1 MPVVEKSALVQHS
14 AGEMYRLVNDV
25 EQYKNFLPWCKS
37 SRLVSLEGDTMV
49 GELVVAKSGVTQSFS
64 TRNTL
69 TEDRRVELQLD
80 EGPFKKLTG
89 QWEFTPLRDDACKVS
104 LRLEF
109 EFSGRLMNAAFGAVF
124 SQIAN
129 TMVDSF
135 CKRADEIYAN

>member
-1 MPVVEKSALVQHS
+1 VAVVEKSALVQHS

-25 EQYKNFLPWCKS
+25 EHYQNFLPWCKS

-49 GELVVAKSGVTQSFS
+49 GELAVSKSGITQSFS

-69 TEDRRVELQLD
+69 TKDRLIELQLD
-80 EGPFKKLTG
+80 EGPFSRLTG

-109 EFSGRLMNAAFGAVF
+109 EFSGRLINAAFGAIF

-129 TMVDSF
+129 TMVDAF
-135 CKRADEIYAN
+135 CKRADEIYAS

>member
-1 MPVVEKSALVQHS
+1 MAVVEKSALVQHS

-25 EQYKNFLPWCKS
+25 EQYQDFLPWCKS
-37 SRLVSLEGDTMV
+37 SRLVSLEGDTMI
-49 GELVVAKSGVTQSFS
+49 GELVVAKSGITQSFS

-69 TEDRRVELQLD
+69 TEDRLVELQLD
-80 EGPFKKLTG
+80 EGPFSKLTG

-109 EFSGRLMNAAFGAVF
+109 EFSGRLMNAAFGAIF

-129 TMVDSF
+129 TMVDAF

>member
-1 MPVVEKSALVQHS
+1 VVEKSALVQHS

-25 EQYKNFLPWCKS
+25 EHYQNFLPWCKS

-49 GELVVAKSGVTQSFS
+49 GELVVSKSGITQSFS

-69 TEDRRVELQLD
+69 TKDRLIELQLD
-80 EGPFKKLTG
+80 EGPFSRLTG

-109 EFSGRLMNAAFGAVF
+109 EFSGRLINAAFGAIF

-129 TMVDSF
+129 TMVDAF
-135 CKRADEIYAN
+135 CKRADEIYAS

>member
-1 MPVVEKSALVQHS
+1 MEKSALVQHS

-25 EQYKNFLPWCKS
+25 EQYQDFLPWCKS
-37 SRLVSLEGDTMV
+37 SRLVSLEGDTMI
-49 GELVVAKSGVTQSFS
+49 GELVVAKSGITQSFS

-69 TEDRRVELQLD
+69 TEDRLVELQLD
-80 EGPFKKLTG
+80 EGPFSKLTG

-109 EFSGRLMNAAFGAVF
+109 EFSGRLMNAAFGAIF

-129 TMVDSF
+129 TMVDAF

>member
-1 MPVVEKSALVQHS
+1 VAVVEKSALVQHS

-25 EQYKNFLPWCKS
+25 EHYQNFLPWCKS

-49 GELVVAKSGVTQSFS
+49 GELVVSKSGITQSFS

-69 TEDRRVELQLD
+69 TKDRLIELQLD
-80 EGPFKKLTG
+80 EGPFSRLTG

-109 EFSGRLMNAAFGAVF
+109 EFSGRLINAAFGAVF

-129 TMVDSF
+129 TMVDAF
-135 CKRADEIYAN
+135 CKRADEIYAS

>member
-1 MPVVEKSALVQHS
+1 MAVVEKSALVQHS

-25 EQYKNFLPWCKS
+25 EHYQNFLPWCKS

-49 GELVVAKSGVTQSFS
+49 GELVVSKSGITQSFS

-69 TEDRRVELQLD
+69 TKDRLIELQLD
-80 EGPFKKLTG
+80 EGPFSRLTG

-109 EFSGRLMNAAFGAVF
+109 EFSGRLINAAFGAVF

-129 TMVDSF
+129 TMVDAF
-135 CKRADEIYAN
+135 CKRADEIYAS

>member
-1 MPVVEKSALVQHS
+1 VAVVEKSALVQHS

-25 EQYKNFLPWCKS
+25 EQYQDFLPWCKS

-49 GELVVAKSGVTQSFS
+49 GELVVAKSGITQSFS

-69 TEDRRVELQLD
+69 TKDRLIELQLD
-80 EGPFKKLTG
+80 EGPFSRLTG

-109 EFSGRLMNAAFGAVF
+109 EFSGRLINAAFGAIF

-129 TMVDSF
+129 TMVDAF
-135 CKRADEIYAN
+135 CKRADEIYAS

>member
-1 MPVVEKSALVQHS
+1 MVEKSALVQHS

-25 EQYKNFLPWCKS
+25 EHYQNFLPWCKS

-49 GELVVAKSGVTQSFS
+49 GELVVSKSGITQSFS

-69 TEDRRVELQLD
+69 TKDRLIELQLD
-80 EGPFKKLTG
+80 EGPFSRLTG

-109 EFSGRLMNAAFGAVF
+109 EFSGRLINAAFGAIF

-129 TMVDSF
+129 TMVDAF
-135 CKRADEIYAN
+135 CKRADEIYAS

>member
-1 MPVVEKSALVQHS
+1 MAVVEKSALVQHS

-25 EQYKNFLPWCKS
+25 EQYQNFLPWCKS
-37 SRLVSLEGDTMV
+37 SRLVSLEGDTMI

-69 TEDRRVELQLD
+69 TENRRVELQLD
-80 EGPFKKLTG
+80 KGPFKRLAG
-89 QWEFTPLRDDACKVS
+89 QWEFTPLREDACKVS

>member
-1 MPVVEKSALVQHS
+1 MAVVEKSALVQHS

-25 EQYKNFLPWCKS
+25 EQYQNFLPWCKS
-37 SRLVSLEGDTMV
+37 SRLVSLEGDTMI

-69 TEDRRVELQLD
+69 TENRRVELQLD
-80 EGPFKKLTG
+80 KGPFKRLTG
-89 QWEFTPLRDDACKVS
+89 QWEFTPLREDACKVS

>member
-1 MPVVEKSALVQHS
+1 VAVVEKSALVQHS

-25 EQYKNFLPWCKS
+25 EQYQDFLPWCKS

-49 GELVVAKSGVTQSFS
+49 GELVVAKSGITQSFS

-69 TEDRRVELQLD
+69 TKDRLIELQLD
-80 EGPFKKLTG
+80 EGPFSRLTG

-109 EFSGRLMNAAFGAVF
+109 EFSGRLINAAFGAVF

-129 TMVDSF
+129 TMVDAF
-135 CKRADEIYAN
+135 CKRADEIYAS

>member
-1 MPVVEKSALVQHS
+1 MAVVEKSALVQHS

-25 EQYKNFLPWCKS
+25 EQYQDFLPWCKS

-49 GELVVAKSGVTQSFS
+49 GELVVAKSGITQSFS

-69 TEDRRVELQLD
+69 TKDRLIELQLD
-80 EGPFKKLTG
+80 EGPFSRLTG

-109 EFSGRLMNAAFGAVF
+109 EFSGRLINAAFGAVF

-129 TMVDSF
+129 TMVDAF
-135 CKRADEIYAN
+135 CKRADEIYAS

>member
-1 MPVVEKSALVQHS
+1 MAVVEKSALVQHS

-25 EQYKNFLPWCKS
+25 EQYQDFLPWCKS

-49 GELVVAKSGVTQSFS
+49 GELVVSKSGITQSFS

-69 TEDRRVELQLD
+69 TKDRLIELQLD
-80 EGPFKKLTG
+80 EGPFSRLTG

-109 EFSGRLMNAAFGAVF
+109 EFSGRLINAAFGAIF

-129 TMVDSF
+129 TMVDAF
-135 CKRADEIYAN
+135 CKRADEIYAS